1 MIQRRFRA
9 AIEEELLFG
18 SVENAE
24 IPEIIAQR
32 IERTLILQ

>member
-9 AIEEELLFG
+9 AIEEESLLG

-24 IPEIIAQR
+24 IPEIIAQQ